1 MDLETI
7 VKRIDELESQLT
19 SVKKSVSN
27 LISRTTEVDEKANSF
42 LENMRE
48 QKKEIS
54 RISSLVSSL
63 GQFDTALT
71 KVRVDFNRQLEESE
85 KRNQSRAQ
93 AIEKIHNED
102 VKSLY
107 QALESSKKELLSQTE
122 QKIKLYSEEN
132 AKLYKLIKETGE
144 RIDEKLNA
152 DEMFK
157 SSFSL
162 LETEVQQN
170 KKMLDNFLVEFGTFK
185 KSIEGFRVDYDD
197 IINEIRANESHIQEI
212 VITENERKQ
221 AFLDF
226 MEQQSL
232 AKNEQE
238 RIWKE
243 WESQFNES
251 MNQMYKLIPEL
262 QKQQMEMNKTKDT
275 FDEVIQRFERRANEL
290 TEMYRLM
297 DEKLKKEWNT
307 FKSDLE
313 KRWSGISL
321 LFEDKQE
328 DLTSQ
333 IQKINDRMIKVED
346 DTHEMQEVLILM
358 SKEIQKGMQ
367 GLMNMVNDWMDA
379 FEQLK

>member
-7 VKRIDELESQLT
+7 VKRIDELENQLT

-27 LISRTTEVDEKANSF
+27 FISRTSEVDEKANSF
-42 LENMRE
+42 LENIRE
-48 QKKEIS
+48 QKNEIS

-107 QALESSKKELLSQTE
+107 QALESSKKELLSKTE

-358 SKEIQKGMQ
+358 SKEIRKGMQ
-367 GLMNMVNDWMDA
+367 GLMKMVNDWMDA